1 MGWSKPKSYLN
12 DRRSLWTNFSRSHLS
27 QLLQDGRTLSV
38 TRLCKGILTSPPDAG
53 EVAYEM
59 LDKDETFALLKK
71 LNTSTHTLNFLSGIK
86 PLPPAFDGEW

>member
-1 MGWSKPKSYLN
+1 MGWSNHKSYLN
-12 DRRSLWTNFSRSHLS
+12 DRRSLWTNFSRGHLS

-38 TRLCKGILTSPPDAG
+38 TRLCNAVITTPPDADAV
-53 EVAYEM
+53 EYEL

-71 LNTSTHTLNFLSGIK
+71 LNTPSRTIDFLAGLK